1 MAMGFNQKAIEMKK
15 LMRIIAIF
23 FIVISCDSH
32 SQTKS
37 IDKSNKTSKMNS
49 QPIPLKKFEIDD
61 FVKNKEADNSYTGYT
76 TDEGIEIVQ
85 EALTNNQVDGDKFI
99 KEDVIEYIQTENYPD
114 GFSDIYVFNK
124 VGKLL
129 IFNRYFQE
137 VHSGIWK
144 TYSEDGKILSEEN
157 KDINYPFSIQQVIDF
172 SKKHKG
178 NLSEN
183 GSLKRRFDE
192 KLKKHIYE
200 IQWIVDEPNKSY
212 TKAFI
217 LDGSD
222 GKIIKEF
229 EKPVPWIGR

>member
-1 MAMGFNQKAIEMKK
+1 MAVGFNKK
-15 LMRIIAIF
+15 TIKMRIISILLTIIF
-23 FIVISCDSH
+23 IIISCETKSQKVENLKNDTTVVINYDTPMKKFNIPSYEERIRKNPTFETYIDENGTEIHQYYMMDDSH
-32 SQTKS
+32 FSQ
-37 IDKSNKTSKMNS
+37 DYNR
-49 QPIPLKKFEIDD
+49 KF
-61 FVKNKEADNSYTGYT
+61 V
-76 TDEGIEIVQ
+76 V
-85 EALTNNQVDGDKFI
+85 
-99 KEDVIEYIQTENYPD
+99 EYIQKETFTNRFVD
-114 GFSDIYVFNK
+114 FYVFNK
-124 VGKLL
+124 DGILTKYERSFDDAETGK
-129 IFNRYFQE
+129 
-137 VHSGIWK
+137 WK

-157 KDINYPFSIQQVIDF
+157 KDINYHFSIQQVIDF

-183 GSLKRRFDE
+183 GSLKRTFDE